1 MKNEIERSASKAF
14 SPNEITLHSH
24 MHGVCGSFRFALLSA
39 TLHLN
44 DQSRTVHT
52 KLSNLFNQ
60 IKAHWGNSNS
70 EKFHCT
76 RDGLVVCEF
85 FPLPRNF
92 PGALEKKFFYCASS
106 SPPLSFLLCAQ
117 QNYVFTLKFKQQT
130 LVFLLG
136 LCFAAVVYLNTVN
149 IFTAEKA
156 PRRGKNLELQSAA
169 VAAAPLLL

>member
-1 MKNEIERSASKAF
+1 MTNRGPFIQSYQTYLIKSKLIEETQTARNSIA
-14 SPNEITLHSH
+14 PE
-24 MHGVCGSFRFALLSA
+24 
-39 TLHLN
+39 
-44 DQSRTVHT
+44 TV
-52 KLSNLFNQ
+52 
-60 IKAHWGNSNS
+60 
-70 EKFHCT
+70 
-76 RDGLVVCEF
+76 VVCEF